1 MRKEDRMKVKN
12 EIFSSIH
19 QFSSF
24 STANAAP
31 KNTNFRRGQYRKLQ
45 AYSGIPDV
53 NAVRI
58 WHNLRRNERER
69 IAELEF
75 VAVNKI
81 TQRLT
86 VID

>member
-45 AYSGIPDV
+45 A
-53 NAVRI
+53 
-58 WHNLRRNERER
+58 
-69 IAELEF
+69 
-75 VAVNKI
+75 
-81 TQRLT
+81 
-86 VID
+86 